1 MEKNI
6 FIIAGANGSG
16 KTTFI
21 KDFNKNKGLAF
32 VNADEI
38 AKDLS
43 PSDLNKKRIEAGKI
57 FLKLFIFRPYN
68 FQTRAELN
76 RLQKTEDFR

>member
-6 FIIAGANGSG
+6 FIIAGANGSE

-21 KDFNKNKGLAF
+21 KDFNKNKRLAF
-32 VNADEI
+32 INADEI
-38 AKDLS
+38 AKALS

-57 FLKLFIFRPYN
+57 FLKKYL
-68 FQTRAELN
+68 
-76 RLQKTEDFR
+76 RLPF